1 MTETPAP
8 DGEALAKFFAKQVLQ
23 GFPGSKT
30 VKQGAV
36 DEVELA
42 NRIGEIEI
50 ETQIAGASY
59 LKAHIIDPEWALTI
73 SGWLK
78 VKEGL
83 LQPIEV
89 EFPEGSKW
97 FWILCAVEGSTNV
110 TEPNLTVTFEDR
122 IVYFLRQ
129 YYGKKYAPPGIQTR
143 AQFIRGLVQEVGQ
156 HGEEKAG
163 FICPSLN
170 VVQLVETEG
179 EEESK
184 KTKTDEAR
192 QESEEKVAKR
202 GGLGAGSFTIE
213 GSPATRQQALDVS
226 TAIQT
231 AQRLKAPPRAVE
243 ALIAAGIAESGFKRE
258 ASENNEANNP
268 HKGIWQSDVIP
279 PNEVGKQ
286 AEFFLKGGESFASGG
301 AIERANNK
309 SLTIAQICIEVE
321 GAEPSAAL
329 EGRLK
334 TAITE
339 AQNIIR
345 ESGGAKPV
353 VEESVSDVSQLQR
366 GTSANPDEDSFE
378 CAVRLATQVD
388 WFFFSDNHNFYCM
401 DGPTFMRQKPALY
414 VDIPRNHVK
423 TPRGESSY
431 GGVLSPSTFTFDNCF
446 TLSTLVPTPSGMK
459 TIGELRRGMF
469 VYGANGE
476 PTRIA
481 HHSQTI
487 HDEPCYRLEFD
498 DGSAF
503 ETNGAHLWET
513 KPRDGE
519 LAIRTTLELLGT
531 ISDDHQIELAP
542 RPSGRFITLT
552 NVSPIPSAPVRCFE
566 VEASDHLFVVG
577 ENWAVSHQTTYE
589 YRISH
594 KLKTRVQ
601 RKSRAVKP
609 ASPAEVKLLLECGV
623 DEFHAGEVFKFENSG
638 PIDGVWII
646 TNTRRE
652 CLLNTYT
659 EIILEPPIEPLP
671 EPRSTSGASEVG
683 ENAAGSTGLKGAVE
697 IAEKTVNEQE
707 KSPNTFKY
715 VYGGGRGEGASI
727 FGASPREMDCS
738 SYTELVF
745 KAAGLPDPS
754 GLNYNPIGTTETLI
768 KGCTKVGNPT
778 PGCLCFYG
786 KNGKT
791 EHVAIYIGNG
801 KVANMGGAGDPKI
814 YGYKE
819 VEPETGDF
827 MGYYK
832 PKET

>member
-143 AQFIRGLVQEVGQ
+143 AQFIRSLVREVGQ

-170 VVQLVETEG
+170 VVQPVETEG

-231 AQRLKAPPRAVE
+231 AQRLKAPPAAVE
-243 ALIAAGIAESGFKRE
+243 ALIAAGIAESGFRRE
-258 ASENNEANNP
+258 VTESNKPQTNP
-268 HKGIWQSDVIP
+268 QSVPEGVWQSDKIP
-279 PNEVGKQ
+279 GNEVGRQ
-286 AEFFLKGGESFASGG
+286 AEHFLIGGESFAEGG
-301 AIERANNK
+301 AIERANKGIKPAQIGVEVEIGGTEAANQRA
-309 SLTIAQICIEVE
+309 LPEARTIIAQ
-321 GAEPSAAL
+321 A
-329 EGRLK
+329 
-334 TAITE
+334 
-339 AQNIIR
+339 
-345 ESGGAKPV
+345 GGAKPA
-353 VEESVSDVSQLQR
+353 VEESTSDVSQLQR

-388 WFFFSDNHNFYCM
+388 WFFFSDNHNFYYM

-431 GGVLSPSTFTFDNCF
+431 GGVLSPSTFTFDN
-446 TLSTLVPTPSGMK
+446 
-459 TIGELRRGMF
+459 
-469 VYGANGE
+469 
-476 PTRIA
+476 
-481 HHSQTI
+481 
-487 HDEPCYRLEFD
+487 
-498 DGSAF
+498 
-503 ETNGAHLWET
+503 
-513 KPRDGE
+513 
-519 LAIRTTLELLGT
+519 
-531 ISDDHQIELAP
+531 
-542 RPSGRFITLT
+542 
-552 NVSPIPSAPVRCFE
+552 
-566 VEASDHLFVVG
+566 
-577 ENWAVSHQTTYE
+577 TTYE

-601 RKSRAVKP
+601 RKSKAVKP

-671 EPRSTSGASEVG
+671 EPRGESEVT
-683 ENAAGSTGLKGAVE
+683 STTGKAPANKGTVGAVAE
-697 IAEKTVNEQE
+697 QAEKAYSE
-707 KSPNTFKY
+707 KEKY
-715 VYGGGRGEGASI
+715 KYSEEIPARENKGTL
-727 FGASPREMDCS
+727 FGTAPRTMDCAS
-738 SYTELVF
+738 FATLCYKE
-745 KAAGLPDPS
+745 AGMPDPN
-754 GLNYNPIGTTETLI
+754 GHNYSPIGNTSMIQNMVRT
-768 KGCTKVGNPT
+768 GNPT
-778 PGCLCFYG
+778 PGDLIFYG
-786 KNGKT
+786 PN
-791 EHVAIYIGNG
+791 EAYPNHVVVYIGNG
-801 KVANMGGAGDPKI
+801 NAIGCEAPENPVLEGAAWGSESLGGGAGPVIGGERAGWRLKSSTLPLRLLETEE
-814 YGYKE
+814 GARQREEEFTKKE
-819 VEPETGDF
+819 
-827 MGYYK
+827 
-832 PKET
+832 KEDK